1 MKSVNVFE
9 KYTDKETFAKIVDY
23 KNLAEMWEFSVSE
36 YRDNVAIIDG
46 EEKYTYGDFD
56 SEVAKFRSVLLQ
68 NGVAAGDK
76 VGVYAPNSAGFIKAY
91 LAINTIGAVAVLLPV
106 HLDATTVFGCSMKF
120 ALKALVYDESLEAN
134 VEFTKEKNPAVKL
147 VKASESADVEAPSV
161 SVESNAP
168 STIIFTGGT
177 TGKSKGALLSHRAVV
192 RGTKNGCYGVKE
204 VFEQRYLL
212 VLPLTHVFGL
222 IRNTLTALYTGSSL
236 FICRN
241 PKNMFRDIAIYRPTI
256 MIFVPA
262 LAEMS
267 LNLSKQFGKNMLGE
281 DMKVIICGA
290 APVSPYLISEYD
302 KLGIKLLPGYGLT
315 ESANLVSG
323 NPEAIAKPDS
333 VGYIYEGME
342 YKIVDGELWLKGEN
356 MMDSYY
362 GEEENATAYEDG
374 WFKTGDLVR
383 IDDEGFLYITGR
395 IKEVIVLPSGENV
408 SPAELEVKFYAIDAI
423 QDCMVYDIVD
433 NGTTQLVLEVFPR
446 EVTLKAK
453 GIENVEEYLNAE
465 IKKINATLPSFEKI
479 NKIVIRDTDFI
490 RTPAMKIARQ
500 KNGTLKNRN

>member
-1 MKSVNVFE
+1 MKSINVFE
-9 KYTDKETFAKIVDY
+9 NYTDKETFAKIVDY
-23 KNLAEMWEFSVSE
+23 ENLAEMWDASVAA
-36 YRDNVAIIDG
+36 YRDNNAIIDG
-46 EEKYTYGDFD
+46 EARYTFGEFD
-56 SEVAKFRSVLLQ
+56 AEVAKFRTVLLQ
-68 NGVAAGDK
+68 NGVAEGDR

-91 LAINTIGAVAVLLPV
+91 LAINTLGATAVLLPV
-106 HLDATTVFGCSMKF
+106 HLDAMTVFGCTMKF
-120 ALKALVYDESLEAN
+120 GLKALVYDESLEAN
-134 VEFTKEKNPAVKL
+134 IEFTKEKNPAVKL
-147 VKASESADVEAPSV
+147 LKSSESADEAAPAVYV
-161 SVESNAP
+161 SASAP
-168 STIIFTGGT
+168 STVIFTGGT

-192 RGTKNGCYGVKE
+192 RGTKNGCYGVKD

-222 IRNTLTALYTGSSL
+222 IRNTLTSLYTGSSL

-241 PKNMFRDIAIYRPTI
+241 PKNMFRDIAMHRPTI

-262 LAEMS
+262 LAEMA

-290 APVSPYLISEYD
+290 APVSPYLIQEYD
-302 KLGIKLLPGYGLT
+302 KIGVKLLPGYGLT

-323 NPEAIAKPDS
+323 NPEALAKPDS

-356 MMDSYY
+356 MMDCYF

-383 IDDEGFLYITGR
+383 IDEEGFLYITGR
-395 IKEVIVLPSGENV
+395 IKEVIILPSGENV

-446 EVTLKAK
+446 EVTVKAA
-453 GIENVEEYLNAE
+453 GIENVEEYLNEKIAE
-465 IKKINATLPSFEKI
+465 INATLPSFEKI
-479 NKIVIRDTDFI
+479 NKVVIRDTDFI

-500 KNGTLKNRN
+500 KNGTLKNGN

>member
-1 MKSVNVFE
+1 MKTINVFGN
-9 KYTDKETFAKIVDY
+9 YTDEKTFARIVDY
-23 KNLAEMWEFSVSE
+23 KNIAEMWDASVSE
-36 YRDNVAIIDG
+36 FCDNVAIIDG
-46 EEKYTYGDFD
+46 EEKYTFGEFD
-56 SEVAKFRSVLLQ
+56 TEVAKFRTVLLQ
-68 NGVAAGDK
+68 NGVKTGDK
-76 VGVYAPNSAGFIKAY
+76 VGIYAPNSAGFIKAY
-91 LAINTIGAVAVLLPV
+91 LAANTLGAVAVLLPV
-106 HLDATTVFGCSMKF
+106 HLDAMTVFGCSMKF

-147 VKASESADVEAPSV
+147 VKSNESADEAAPAVYV
-161 SVESNAP
+161 SSDAP
-168 STIIFTGGT
+168 STVIFTGGT

-192 RGTKNGCYGVKE
+192 RGTKNGCYGVKD

-222 IRNTLTALYTGSSL
+222 IRNTLTSLYTGSSL

-241 PKNMFRDIAIYRPTI
+241 SKNMFRDIAIHRPTI

-262 LAEMS
+262 LAEMA
-267 LNLSKQFGKNMLGE
+267 LNLSKQFGKNMLGD

-290 APVSPYLISEYD
+290 APVSPYLVQEYD
-302 KLGIKLLPGYGLT
+302 KIGIKLLPGYGLT

-323 NPEAIAKPDS
+323 NPEALKKPDS
-333 VGYIYEGME
+333 VGYFYEGME

-383 IDDEGFLYITGR
+383 VDDEGFLYITGR

-408 SPAELEVKFYAIDAI
+408 SPAEIEVKFCTIDAI
-423 QDCMVYDIVD
+423 QDCMVYDIVE
-433 NGTTQLVLEVFPR
+433 NGQTQLVLEVYPR
-446 EVTLKAK
+446 AVTLKAA
-453 GIENVEEYLNAE
+453 GIENVEEYLNEQIAR
-465 IKKINATLPSFEKI
+465 INETLPSFEKI
-479 NKIVIRDTDFI
+479 NKIVIRDSDFV